1 MRGGGSSTSSTWMEP
16 KVPMP
21 SSISSSLSI
30 LVVMLSQQS
39 PRRRKRFPRDEAM
52 DKLVKGLDCRWDK
65 FVEITYH
72 IIIIKLQNSQEKML
86 FWKKCAED

>member
-1 MRGGGSSTSSTWMEP
+1 MEP

-52 DKLVKGLDCRWDK
+52 DKLVKGLDCR
-65 FVEITYH
+65 
-72 IIIIKLQNSQEKML
+72 
-86 FWKKCAED
+86 